1 MGNRERCVTVLRGVW
16 RRVFGVYGVYGFG
29 GDEEREREK
38 EKRAEDAKRQAS
50 VGHIDFVG
58 VYLFMTDTVC
68 LIVTAVCF

>member
-1 MGNRERCVTVLRGVW
+1 MESMALGATKRERK
-16 RRVFGVYGVYGFG
+16 
-29 GDEEREREK
+29 REREK
-38 EKRAEDAKRQAS
+38 RAEGAKRQAS